1 MHRVEDYKIA
11 KKQFYL
17 KENIFSFFYR
27 IGFNIISIYNND
39 DRKAFVW
46 IKMNSIYIN
55 LKNWEDIIENLHF
68 LILIPL
74 VMNKMG
80 LGLK

>member
-1 MHRVEDYKIA
+1 MGILNDLNNIIYLINILVNLNQMHRVEDYKIA
-11 KKQFYL
+11 KKKSFDL

-46 IKMNSIYIN
+46 IKINSIYIRKICN
-55 LKNWEDIIENLHF
+55 S
-68 LILIPL
+68 
-74 VMNKMG
+74 
-80 LGLK
+80 